1 MDDKQ
6 ISDNCKKVSKKCG
19 TIRFS
24 ISWREISLSKI
35 GNMKEKKKKK
45 DLNSLIVFFY
55 QIGRDNYLRDKFI
68 EFIMLPVIIIIICP
82 IW

>member
-1 MDDKQ
+1 MLIYTFIFYFARLLIDVGRNNRSDHRIDMDDKQ

-35 GNMKEKKKKK
+35 GNMKQKKEEKKE
-45 DLNSLIVFFY
+45 S
-55 QIGRDNYLRDKFI
+55 
-68 EFIMLPVIIIIICP
+68 
-82 IW
+82 